1 MDNRPIGI
9 LDSGLGGL
17 TAVNAL
23 RAVLPNESFIYV
35 GDTARV
41 PYGEKD
47 VATIHMYANQ
57 LIQFLQDK
65 GVKAI
70 VVACGTISSNVNLDA
85 LPFNFPIID
94 VVRPG
99 VKACLGIP
107 NLNRIGVIA
116 TAATIKSGIFPKML
130 KEENPRLVIEALAC
144 PMFVP
149 LIEGDFAERK
159 LSHHIAEAY
168 LGEWQK
174 NPIDALI
181 LGCTHYPLLSPI
193 FQKILPNTI
202 LVDIAQA
209 TIEYTKKFLTKNG
222 MLNNHSGNSEVK
234 NEFYASGD
242 ITKFNKMSRMITGL
256 DIDTKK
262 INWD

>member
-9 LDSGLGGL
+9 LDSGLGGI

-23 RAVLPNESFIYV
+23 KAALPSESFIYV

-47 VATIHMYANQ
+47 VETIRMYANQ
-57 LIQFLQDK
+57 LIKFLQDK
-65 GVKAI
+65 GVKAV
-70 VVACGTISSNVNLDA
+70 VVACGTIGSNVDIDE
-85 LPFNFPIID
+85 LPFDLPIID

-99 VKACLGIP
+99 VKACLSIP
-107 NLNRIGVIA
+107 NLRRIGVIA
-116 TAATIKSGIFPKML
+116 TAATIKSEFFPKL
-130 KEENPRLVIEALAC
+130 LREKNPDLEVEACAC

-149 LIEGDFAERK
+149 LIEGGFAERE
-159 LSHHIAEAY
+159 LSYHVAKAY
-168 LGEWQK
+168 LSEWQK
-174 NPIDALI
+174 NPVDALI
-181 LGCTHYPLLSPI
+181 LGCTHYPLLAPVI
-193 FQKILPNTI
+193 ERILPGTI

-209 TIEYTKKFLTKNG
+209 AIEYTREFLMENN
-222 MLNNHSGNSEVK
+222 MLSNQSAES
-234 NEFYASGD
+234 EFYASGD
-242 ITKFNKMSRMITGL
+242 IAKFNKMSRMITGL